1 MSAMKIAQ
9 EMLALLEKALK
20 GAPVPRVRALHLPP
34 APWNDTRE
42 GEFGALELDDGSLGL
57 SYVLLGGLLDKLAA
71 EAHADQGARR
81 PGAGAGIPGAH
92 LVGASARGAGLVGTD
107 ALAVARHWAGDDAA
121 LRTIGFAAVNA
132 LTRHL
137 FDRAGF
143 VPPAATDSIGG
154 LAPKAGEHIGM
165 IGYFPPLVNQVT
177 ASGARLT
184 VLELRPDLAG
194 ARESFHITLDAREL
208 EACDKVLSTST
219 VLLNDTLDAVLA
231 HCRNARAFAMIGPG
245 ASCLPDALFA
255 RGVTL
260 LGGAWIEKPDAFKA
274 ALANGT
280 PWGPHARKFALTRGD
295 YPGIDALGIAR

>member
-1 MSAMKIAQ
+1 MSAMKIAD
-9 EMLALLEKALK
+9 EMLALLEMALR
-20 GAPVPRVRALHLPP
+20 GTPVPKVRALHLPP

-57 SYVLLGGLLDKLAA
+57 SYVLLDGLLDELAA
-71 EAHADQGARR
+71 DA
-81 PGAGAGIPGAH
+81 PGAGLAG
-92 LVGASARGAGLVGTD
+92 VD
-107 ALAVARHWAGDDAA
+107 ALTVARHWAGDDAA

-165 IGYFPPLVNQVT
+165 IGYFPPLVKQVT

-184 VLELRPDLAG
+184 VLELRQDLAG
-194 ARESFHITLDAREL
+194 AHEGFHITLDAREL

-219 VLLNDTLDAVLA
+219 VLLNGTLDAVLA

-260 LGGAWIEKPDAFKA
+260 MGGAWIEQPEAFKA
-274 ALANGT
+274 ALANST
-280 PWGPHARKFALTRGD
+280 PWGPYARKFAITRGD
-295 YPGIDALGIAR
+295 YPGIEALGSAR